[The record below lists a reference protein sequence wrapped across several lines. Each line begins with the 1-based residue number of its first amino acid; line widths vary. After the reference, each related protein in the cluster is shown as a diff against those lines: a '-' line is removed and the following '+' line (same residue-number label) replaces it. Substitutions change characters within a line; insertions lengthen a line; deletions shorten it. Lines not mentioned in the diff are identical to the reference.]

1 MATEAGR
8 KAARMAVQREIA
20 REGSDGVALGRRAGV
35 HAQTV
40 QTFLNGQRWPALKTL
55 GKLDAALGWPVG
67 TLSAIAEG
75 GYPEGVHVELDPRNV
90 SPVADTGGDL
100 LFARPPGLSDEEW
113 ERIKDEAQGYI
124 TWQIEKATRD
134 RGR

>member
-1 MATEAGR
+1 MPTESGR

-55 GKLDAALGWPVG
+55 GKLDTALGWPVG

-75 GYPEGVHVELDPRNV
+75 GYPEGVTLDPEPGNV
-90 SPVADTGGDL
+90 SAPPDTDDSL
-100 LFARPPGLSDEEW
+100 LFLRPPGVTDQEW
-113 ERIKDEAQGYI
+113 VRIKDEAQGYI
-124 TWQIEKATRD
+124 EWQIQKAR
-134 RGR
+134 REHG